1 MSDTMESGLAGSVR
15 SLKSAYEGLQIVIG
29 EQFAEM
35 AQGAVGDVTELVRD
49 ISEILND
56 GFQEGDITAIGE
68 RISSFLI
75 QGINRITEYIPGAID
90 MIATMLTELVNV
102 LVELLPTLLPP
113 LLEGAIALLTGI
125 IEAIVG
131 NIEPLVEMVVYLVT
145 TVAEFIIENLP
156 ILIEAAIQIV
166 IALANGIAGA
176 LPQLIPAVID
186 AIILI
191 VDTLINNLGQILN
204 AALRI
209 IMALAEGIVAALL
222 RLIAALPQIITTN
235 IINYYELYYIKFSDD
250 YNYEDPY
257 HFVFVN

>member
-1 MSDTMESGLAGSVR
+1 MNALSNIFNKQDLAGVNALLSGTGDEMNNLYKELENADGAAQQMSDTMESGLAGSVR

-49 ISEILND
+49 ITEILND

-125 IEAIVG
+125 IEDLKSTRLNSSHVA
-131 NIEPLVEMVVYLVT
+131 NSY
-145 TVAEFIIENLP
+145 TVF
-156 ILIEAAIQIV
+156 
-166 IALANGIAGA
+166 
-176 LPQLIPAVID
+176 
-186 AIILI
+186 
-191 VDTLINNLGQILN
+191 
-204 AALRI
+204 
-209 IMALAEGIVAALL
+209 
-222 RLIAALPQIITTN
+222 
-235 IINYYELYYIKFSDD
+235 
-250 YNYEDPY
+250 
-257 HFVFVN
+257 